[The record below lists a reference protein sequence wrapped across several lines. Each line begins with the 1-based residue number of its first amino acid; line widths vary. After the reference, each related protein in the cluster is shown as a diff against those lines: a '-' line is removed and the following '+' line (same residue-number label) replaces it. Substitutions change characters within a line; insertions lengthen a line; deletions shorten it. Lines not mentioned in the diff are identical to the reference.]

1 MPKEKAKNHYLGKNG
16 HRRLNCAQSVTAA
29 FTEDQTALQEV
40 AFCGGGN
47 APDGWCGAAHAA
59 TLLTKNKSSVEKTYI
74 EKAGSVKCAEIR
86 GNRKLSCVGCVE
98 LGAELAQKMK
108 N

>member
-1 MPKEKAKNHYLGKNG
+1 MPKEKAKNNYLGKNG
-16 HRRLNCAQSVTAA
+16 PRLNCAQSVAAA
-29 FTEDQTALQEV
+29 FTADQVILDNLSA
-40 AFCGGGN
+40 CGRGE

-59 TLLTKNKSSVEKTYI
+59 KALTQNGPLVEKTYV

-86 GNRKLSCVGCVE
+86 KNRKLSCVGCVE
-98 LGAELAQKMK
+98 LGAELTEKLGY